1 MPLHKLPFPSVVVA
15 STNDPYVTPERAR
28 LFANAWGSKFV
39 EIGDAGHINGD
50 AGYGP
55 WPEGEQ
61 MLVSFCEGVQSRKR

>member
-1 MPLHKLPFPSVVVA
+1 
-15 STNDPYVTPERAR
+15 VTPPRAR
-28 LFANAWGSKFV
+28 QFAQAWGADYV

-61 MLVSFCEGVQSRKR
+61 LLQDLRTRLAR